1 MARTFREGKMD
12 IVEYVKQSFNYMLH
26 DFNTRIYG
34 EMSQHIHNHLND
46 WSLKVI
52 NALNDRYEV
61 KR

>member
-1 MARTFREGKMD
+1 MD